1 MSQFEPAPRASGL
14 LPNHSQDT
22 EMSQV
27 IEKAVE
33 TLNAKVGGGY
43 DGTAKFV
50 IEDEG
55 TIMLDAS
62 GARAGDEDAEVT
74 MTASAETFQG
84 LLDGDLN
91 PTMAFMSG
99 KLKIDGSMSQA
110 MKLASVLG

>member
-1 MSQFEPAPRASGL
+1 MS
-14 LPNHSQDT
+14 D
-22 EMSQV
+22 V

-33 TLNAKVGGGY
+33 TLNAKVGSSY

-55 TIMLDAS
+55 TIMLDGS
-62 GARAGDEDAEVT
+62 GARAGDDEPADVT
-74 MTASAETFQG
+74 LTASAETFQG
-84 LLDGDLN
+84 MLDGDVN

-99 KLKIDGSMSQA
+99 KLKIDGSMSEA

>member
-1 MSQFEPAPRASGL
+1 
-14 LPNHSQDT
+14 
-22 EMSQV
+22 MSQV

-33 TLNAKVGGGY
+33 TLNAKVGSSY

-55 TIMLDAS
+55 TIMLDSS
-62 GARAGDEDAEVT
+62 GARAGDDPAEVT
-74 MTASAETFQG
+74 LTASADTFQG
-84 LLDGDLN
+84 MLDGDVN

-110 MKLASVLG
+110 MKLASALS

>member
-1 MSQFEPAPRASGL
+1 MS
-14 LPNHSQDT
+14 D
-22 EMSQV
+22 V

-55 TIMLDAS
+55 TIMLDSS
-62 GARAGDEDAEVT
+62 GARAADEPADVT

-84 LLDGDLN
+84 MLDGDVN

-99 KLKIDGSMSQA
+99 KLKIDGSMSEA